1 MINREPSVEPAD
13 LLVVNREPYAIAEAL
28 SVGPA
33 ARWFRVE
40 TMRRADTLLDRLH
53 ATQPDLLLLGL
64 VVPGADSLALCQQLK
79 TDPATS
85 DVPVIMTNIS
95 ADPSEVTASFNA
107 GADDFLIDPPHP
119 GEVVARVR
127 LMLRIKRQYE
137 SLLNDNQQLAER
149 LIIKNRELED
159 ALIEVSNA
167 RLMSDHIVSNLAHE
181 LKTPLLQV
189 KSAVG
194 MLRTDWQDGGPS
206 LVDKL
211 IGHAVAATARLESVI
226 ANLGQL
232 ASVMQPAKVE
242 PFRLQDAVYTAIRQ
256 LGREWQWAPTNAT
269 ARIHVYLDG
278 IPPVQSDR
286 SGISQVLQQLVDNAL
301 KFSPDGGPIEI
312 LAWKGDG
319 GVWLAVRDYG
329 IGIAKS
335 EYQNIFRA
343 FYQVNSSTTRPF
355 GGAGIG
361 LTIVKMI
368 LDKLNVPFDLDSVSG
383 EGSTFRFWLPL
394 AKL

>member
-1 MINREPSVEPAD
+1 MINRETNVEPAH
-13 LLVVNREPYAIAEAL
+13 LLVVNREPFAIAEAL
-28 SVGPA
+28 TAGPA

-53 ATQPDLLLLGL
+53 TAQPDLLLLGL
-64 VVPGADSLALCQQLK
+64 VVPGADSLVLCRQLK

-95 ADPSEVTASFNA
+95 ADPAEVTASFNA
-107 GADDFLIDPPHP
+107 GADDFLIDPPYP

-137 SLLNDNQQLAER
+137 SLLNDNRQLAER
-149 LIIKNRELED
+149 LIIKNRELEN

-194 MLRTDWQDGGPS
+194 MLRTDWRDGGPT

-211 IGHAVAATARLESVI
+211 IGHAVAATARLEGVI

-232 ASVMQPAKVE
+232 ASVMQPSKVE

-256 LGREWQWAPTNAT
+256 LGREWQWVPTNAI
-269 ARIHVYLDG
+269 ARVTVYLDG
-278 IPPVQSDR
+278 AAPVQSDR
-286 SGISQVLQQLVDNAL
+286 SGISQVLQQLIDNAL
-301 KFSPDGGPIEI
+301 KFSPEGGPIEI
-312 LAWKGDG
+312 SAWEGDG
-319 GVWLAVRDYG
+319 GLWVAVRDYG
-329 IGIAKS
+329 IGIAES

-368 LDKLNVPFDLDSVSG
+368 LDKLNVPFEMDSTPG
-383 EGSTFRFWLPL
+383 QGSTFRFWLPL
-394 AKL
+394 AEL

>member
-1 MINREPSVEPAD
+1 MINREADGEPAH
-13 LLVVNREPYAIAEAL
+13 LLVVNREPHAIAEAL
-28 SVGPA
+28 TAGPA

-40 TMRRADTLLDRLH
+40 TMRRADTVFDRLH
-53 ATQPDLLLLGL
+53 TTQPDLLLLGL
-64 VVPGADSLALCQQLK
+64 VVPGADSLVLCRQLK

-107 GADDFLIDPPHP
+107 GADDFLIDPPYP

-127 LMLRIKRQYE
+127 LMLRMKRQYE
-137 SLLNDNQQLAER
+137 SLLRDNLELAER
-149 LIIKNRELED
+149 LITKNRELEA
-159 ALIEVSNA
+159 ALTEVSNA

-194 MLRTDWQDGGPS
+194 MLRTDWREGGPT

-211 IGHAVAATARLESVI
+211 IGHAVAATARLEGVI

-232 ASVMQPAKVE
+232 ASVMQPSKVE

-256 LGREWQWAPTNAT
+256 LGREWQWAATNAIS
-269 ARIHVYLDG
+269 RVVIYLEG
-278 IPPVQSDR
+278 VPPVQSDR
-286 SGISQVLQQLVDNAL
+286 SGVTQVLQQLIDNAL
-301 KFSPDGGPIEI
+301 KFSPEGGPIEVC
-312 LAWKGDG
+312 AWEGDG
-319 GVWLAVRDYG
+319 GLWVEVRDNG

-335 EYQNIFRA
+335 EYDNIFRA

-368 LDKLNVPFDLDSVSG
+368 LDKLKVPFELDSIPG
-383 EGSTFRFWLPL
+383 HGSAFRFWLPL
-394 AKL
+394 AEL

>member
-1 MINREPSVEPAD
+1 MINRETDVEPAH
-13 LLVVNREPYAIAEAL
+13 LLVVNREPHAIAEAL
-28 SVGPA
+28 TAGPA

-40 TMRRADTLLDRLH
+40 TMRRADTLIDRLH
-53 ATQPDLLLLGL
+53 TAQPDLLLLGL
-64 VVPGADSLALCQQLK
+64 VVPGADSLVLCRQLK

-95 ADPSEVTASFNA
+95 ADPSEVIASFNA
-107 GADDFLIDPPHP
+107 GADDFLIDPPYP

-127 LMLRIKRQYE
+127 LMLRMKRQYE
-137 SLLNDNQQLAER
+137 SLLRDNLELAER
-149 LIIKNRELED
+149 LLVKNRELEA
-159 ALIEVSNA
+159 ALTEVSNA

-194 MLRTDWQDGGPS
+194 MLRTDWREGGPT

-211 IGHAVAATARLESVI
+211 IGHAVAATARLEGVI

-232 ASVMQPAKVE
+232 ASVMQPSKVE
-242 PFRLQDAVYTAIRQ
+242 PFRLQDAVYTAVRQ
-256 LGREWQWAPTNAT
+256 LGREWQLAATNAVS
-269 ARIHVYLDG
+269 RVVVYLDG

-286 SGISQVLQQLVDNAL
+286 SGVTQVLQQLIDNAL
-301 KFSPDGGPIEI
+301 KFSPEGGPIEI
-312 LAWKGDG
+312 CAWEGDG
-319 GVWLAVRDYG
+319 GLWVAVQDNG
-329 IGIAKS
+329 IGIAEN
-335 EYQNIFRA
+335 EYDNIFRA

-368 LDKLNVPFDLDSVSG
+368 LDKLKVPFELDSVPG
-383 EGSTFRFWLPL
+383 HGSTFRFWLPL
-394 AKL
+394 AEL